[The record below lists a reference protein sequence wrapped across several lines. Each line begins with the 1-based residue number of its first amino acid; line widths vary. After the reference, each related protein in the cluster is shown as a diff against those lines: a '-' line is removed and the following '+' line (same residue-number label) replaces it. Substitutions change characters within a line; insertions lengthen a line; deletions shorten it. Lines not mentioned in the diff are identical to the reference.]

1 MTKAFGFRLLAVRVI
16 YTLVASESEATAAL
30 HPWILSSGAPI
41 VERSGITPQG
51 SRTAMMLWL
60 LALFV
65 TVALLIL
72 AFVIAYVLVSIYLR
86 GGNSTRP
93 LPKMSQV
100 RGFIVRHTLLVFF
113 IFSSRGLWSA
123 LCWLCELAE

>member
-1 MTKAFGFRLLAVRVI
+1 
-16 YTLVASESEATAAL
+16 
-30 HPWILSSGAPI
+30 
-41 VERSGITPQG
+41 
-51 SRTAMMLWL
+51 MMLWL

-100 RGFIVRHTLLVFF
+100 RGFIVRHTLPVFF
-113 IFSSRGLWSA
+113 IFLFAWAVVGTVLA
-123 LCWLCELAE
+123 LRAG